1 MGGRYNWPLHIFV
14 KLKNKYF
21 WDILYFNTNYFTTYP
36 LLRNNDLLQN
46 IAARIVLLTE
56 VLRPSI
62 I

>member
-1 MGGRYNWPLHIFV
+1 MAFA
-14 KLKNKYF
+14 YF
-21 WDILYFNTNYFTTYP
+21 CEIKKQMFLGILYFNTNYFTTYP